1 MEQYEKEME
10 EAVSHALP
18 NEDDDDDL

>member
-1 MEQYEKEME
+1 MRQYEKEMA
-10 EAVSHALP
+10 EAVDLALP